1 MVLIGQGNKQLVEE
15 IIDLQNGYLPICA
28 ARIWAGDYSD
38 AQAADIAVIFGGVE
52 ALDSDTPAEALEKN
66 IVYTRSVAGKLK
78 AAGFDGVIL
87 ITTTPVDIL
96 AQIAL
101 EESDFPAEKVIGS
114 GLDLRHFSEAP
125 TDKKEKLP
133 KDCVSCGQ
141 AGAGTWCAS
150 LVSDVPLVDFCT
162 PTCSDFGAMLER
174 IKRDGQDFAGHK
186 EYALFEMGSCVT
198 KISESILCDEHTLLP
213 VSTMSS
219 GQYGISGVYLNL
231 PCVIGRS
238 GVESVIDY
246 PLSKAERE
254 KILASA
260 ELVAQTLAQL
270 ENKTPLTADK
280 L

>member
-1 MVLIGQGNKQLVEE
+1 LLR
-15 IIDLQNGYLPICA
+15 A
-28 ARIWAGDYSD
+28 ARIWTGDYED
-38 AQAADIAVIFGGVE
+38 AQAADIAVVFGGVE
-52 ALDSDTPAEALEKN
+52 AVESDTPADALEKN

-78 AAGFDGVIL
+78 AAGFEGVIL
-87 ITTTPVDIL
+87 VTTTPVDIL

-101 EESDFPAEKVIGS
+101 EESGFPAEKVIGS
-114 GLDLRHFSEAP
+114 GLDLRHFSEALIG
-125 TDKKEKLP
+125 KKEKLS

-174 IKRDGQDFAGHK
+174 INRDGQDFSEHR

-198 KISESILCDEHTLLP
+198 KICESILCDEHTLLP
-213 VSTMSS
+213 VSTMSG

-231 PCVIGRS
+231 PCVIGRA

-260 ELVAQTLAQL
+260 ELVAQTLAQI